1 MKQFE
6 VTIDGGGK
14 TFQVREGENILVA
27 ALRQGVMLP
36 YSCKNGTCG
45 SCKGVLETGEV
56 HYPFHPPLALEK
68 SDFADGYALMCQ
80 AEPIEDLVIRVRE
93 IEAVRDIQV
102 RMLSMGVP
110 HMAIPLT
117 GAMCAGVAARI
128 TGTLVQESARM
139 DVAGDTLRVGNGSGV
154 LPVSASV
161 SRRDDGW
168 YAERVSVCRTVRVL
182 MAGQVFV
189 PDGEL

>member
-1 MKQFE
+1 
-6 VTIDGGGK
+6 
-14 TFQVREGENILVA
+14 
-27 ALRQGVMLP
+27 
-36 YSCKNGTCG
+36 
-45 SCKGVLETGEV
+45 
-56 HYPFHPPLALEK
+56 
-68 SDFADGYALMCQ
+68 
-80 AEPIEDLVIRVRE
+80 
-93 IEAVRDIQV
+93 
-102 RMLSMGVP
+102 
-110 HMAIPLT
+110 
-117 GAMCAGVAARI
+117 MCAGVAARI

-182 MAGQVFV
+182 MAGQVFA